1 VRFWVAKDFPHADS
15 IQQQLNLL
23 QNSGLGA
30 VASSMMPS
38 ATDLP
43 GVRLRTEFELGD
55 KKIASTITSIKE
67 EPVDPS
73 VFNVPAEYKEVAL
86 PVNGAGQE
94 P

>member
-1 VRFWVAKDFPHADS
+1 
-15 IQQQLNLL
+15 
-23 QNSGLGA
+23 
-30 VASSMMPS
+30 MMPN

-67 EPVDPS
+67 EPVDAA
-73 VFNVPAEYKEVAL
+73 VFQVPAGYKEIAV